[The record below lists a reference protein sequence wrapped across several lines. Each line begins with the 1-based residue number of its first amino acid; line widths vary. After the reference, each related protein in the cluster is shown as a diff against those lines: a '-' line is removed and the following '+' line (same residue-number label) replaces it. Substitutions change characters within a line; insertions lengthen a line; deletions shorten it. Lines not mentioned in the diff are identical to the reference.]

1 MADKRRMCPH
11 CRAFITTGDRV
22 CPYCGADVGPRA
34 IDVRNPGAILGGLI
48 PASKFTTSLILLLN
62 IGIYIAS
69 QFNQNLELLG
79 WKDSRAI
86 LEGHQY
92 WRLIT
97 AGFLHGSILHI
108 AMNMWVLNDLGAEVE
123 RTYGTAR
130 FLIIYFAGTVFG
142 FLLSAYLSPAP
153 SLGASAGLF
162 GLIGA
167 MIAFGLRNRTE
178 VGRQIRGFYV
188 KWAIYGMAL
197 GFLPGFHI
205 DNYAHLGGLAAGLAI
220 AYVAG
225 SPVHASKTTEQVWKA
240 LAAICVILTAYS
252 FWIVLRQ
259 VNAPQQEESGGAVVQ
274 LRAPRS
280 SEAEAQRQTA
290 ASEIGAK
297 HAFSLATRRKG

>member
-34 IDVRNPGAILGGLI
+34 IDVRSPGAILGGLI
-48 PASKFTTSLILLLN
+48 PSSKFTTSLILLLN

-69 QFNQNLELLG
+69 QYNQNLEILG

-86 LEGHQY
+86 LQGHQY

-97 AGFLHGSILHI
+97 AGFLHGGLLHI
-108 AMNMWVLNDLGAEVE
+108 VMNMWVLNDLGAEVE

-130 FLIIYFAGTVFG
+130 FLIFYFAGTVFG
-142 FLLSAYLSPAP
+142 FLLSAYLSAAP

-167 MIAFGLRNRTE
+167 MIAFGMRNRTD

-197 GFLPGFHI
+197 GFLPGFRI
-205 DNYAHLGGLAAGLAI
+205 DNYAHFGGLAAGLAI

-225 SPVHASKTTEQVWKA
+225 SPVHSSKPVEQIWKA
-240 LAAICVILTAYS
+240 LAALCVMLTAFS
-252 FWIVLRQ
+252 FWIVLQQ
-259 VNAPQQEESGGAVVQ
+259 VNAPARESSDSSVVW
-274 LRAPRS
+274 LGRPR
-280 SEAEAQRQTA
+280 
-290 ASEIGAK
+290 
-297 HAFSLATRRKG
+297 HF

>member
-1 MADKRRMCPH
+1 
-11 CRAFITTGDRV
+11 
-22 CPYCGADVGPRA
+22 
-34 IDVRNPGAILGGLI
+34 
-48 PASKFTTSLILLLN
+48 
-62 IGIYIAS
+62 
-69 QFNQNLELLG
+69 
-79 WKDSRAI
+79 
-86 LEGHQY
+86 
-92 WRLIT
+92 
-97 AGFLHGSILHI
+97 
-108 AMNMWVLNDLGAEVE
+108 
-123 RTYGTAR
+123 
-130 FLIIYFAGTVFG
+130 
-142 FLLSAYLSPAP
+142 
-153 SLGASAGLF
+153 
-162 GLIGA
+162 
-167 MIAFGLRNRTE
+167 
-178 VGRQIRGFYV
+178 
-188 KWAIYGMAL
+188 MAL